1 MIEAIAVASGDA
13 TSAVGTAA
21 YTITTSAMTA
31 TPTFSPA
38 GGTYTTTQTVTISD
52 ATSGATIYYTTN
64 GTTPTISSTQY
75 TGPLTVGATETI
87 EAIAVASGDA
97 TSGVGTAA
105 YTITSG
111 GTPVINLGTGFTAG
125 AMTLNGN
132 ATLNGT
138 RLRLTDGGT
147 DEASSAWYS
156 STVNIQQFTTNF
168 SFQITGGTNPTAD
181 GFAFVI
187 QGGSS
192 SALGPD
198 GGGLGYGPA
207 TPGGT
212 AGIGKS
218 VAVKFDLYSNDGE
231 GVDSTGLYT
240 DGASPT
246 MPAVN
251 MTSSGLN
258 LHTTDVFNVQISYN
272 GTNLTMTITDVTTN
286 ATFTQAWPINI
297 PTTVGGNTALV
308 GFTGGSGGDTAIQ
321 EIIGWTMSSTTGVAA
336 TPTFSPAGGTYT
348 TAQTVTISDATSG
361 ATIYYTTNGTTP
373 TTSSTQYT
381 GPLTVGAGQA
391 PTFVSGAVKSQNN
404 GSLVLTLNVGN
415 PVAGN
420 LIGAAVTWG
429 SPGPAGSPA
438 MTVTDNCASG
448 GSSDTYILL
457 NSILVGGGSN
467 IAQYW
472 TTVGATTSNCTITFT
487 SGSSSNDG
495 FLSAAAGIVSG
506 ANTVEQSTLKIQD
519 NPGTGTNAITSGG
532 TAATSHADLVMGW
545 TMNPEYNGEAAP
557 SAGTGFTLQASAPN
571 AVSLESQVQ
580 GSPGTTAGTFTSA
593 TGTQFWM
600 TGVIAFANTH

>member
-1 MIEAIAVASGDA
+1 VSATETIKAIAVASGDA

-21 YTITTSAMTA
+21 YT
-31 TPTFSPA
+31 
-38 GGTYTTTQTVTISD
+38 
-52 ATSGATIYYTTN
+52 
-64 GTTPTISSTQY
+64 
-75 TGPLTVGATETI
+75 L
-87 EAIAVASGDA
+87 
-97 TSGVGTAA
+97 
-105 YTITSG
+105 TSG
-111 GTPVINLGTGFTAG
+111 GTPVINLGAGFTAG

-138 RLRLTDGGT
+138 RLRLTDGGA
-147 DEASSAWYS
+147 DEAASAWYS
-156 STVNIQQFTTNF
+156 SAVNIQQFTTNF

-192 SALGPD
+192 SALGPG
-198 GGGLGYGPA
+198 GGGLGYGP
-207 TPGGT
+207 PGGT

-246 MPAVN
+246 IPAVS
-251 MTSSGLN
+251 MTSSGVN
-258 LHTTDVFNVQISYN
+258 LHTTDVFNVQISYD
-272 GTNLTMTITDVTTN
+272 GTNLTMTITDATTN

-308 GFTGGSGGDTAIQ
+308 GFTGGSGGLMAIQ
-321 EIIGWTMSSTTGVAA
+321 EIIGWTMASNVGAAAA

-381 GPLTVGAGQA
+381 GPLTVSGAQT

-420 LIGAAVTWG
+420 LIGAGVTWG
-429 SPGPAGSPA
+429 SSGAAGSPA
-438 MTVTDNCASG
+438 LTVTDNCASG

-467 IAQYW
+467 AAQYW

-506 ANTVEQSTLKIQD
+506 ANTVEQSTLKIQTA
-519 NPGTGTNAITSGG
+519 PGAGTNAITSGT
-532 TAATSHADLVMGW
+532 TAATSHADLVLGW
-545 TMNPEYNGEAAP
+545 TLNPEYNGEAAP
-557 SAGTGFTLQASAPN
+557 SAGTGFTLQESTRN
-571 AVSLESQVQ
+571 AVSLESLVQ
-580 GSPGTTAGTFTSA
+580 GSPGMAAATFTSA
-593 TGTQFWM
+593 TGTSVWM
-600 TGVIAFANTH
+600 TGVIAFANTLTP